1 MVGYKIDKY
10 FKLCYLIAMAKEF
23 TTQEAK
29 TLVSKHLQTLTALK
43 DVAELDV
50 NLKNDIKKAA
60 DAFVVQEVLTVLRGV
75 PVDELNRDKQGIRIK
90 ALVEHNFT
98 TLADLYVASVY
109 NIASVRGIS
118 EDTAYTIKRIVNN
131 FVEKT
136 KNEIKIQLSI
146 DDKSKYSSALVKAI
160 SIYKNSAPYIQK
172 SDDILSANS
181 QLVTDKI
188 DELKPATNVLRWFFT
203 SKATKAKAVEA
214 YIKLKQLLNSGYGTQ
229 VQSILTALK
238 KISKTTNED
247 AWRDFASNN
256 VQFYNILEET
266 NPGLLGTDDALY
278 GLPEDLAR
286 EIQDECFFPDGL
298 KCTLRRYQEWGVKY
312 ILHQERVLLG
322 DEMGLG
328 KTIQAIATM
337 VSLKNTGATHFVVVC
352 PASVVTNWCREITK
366 HSLLRATKVH
376 GSGRK
381 YALQSWLETGGVAVT
396 TYETTSF
403 FKLEAN
409 FKYDLLV
416 VDEAHYIKNPEA
428 KRTINTKE
436 LCKHTGRLLFMT
448 GTALENRV
456 EEMISLISI
465 LQPKIALMVQDL
477 AFMASAPQFRN
488 KVAPV
493 YYRRK
498 REDVLTELP
507 ELIESKEWC
516 SMSAEEEKIYED
528 AILNHHFTEA
538 RRVSWNVDNLRNSS
552 KANRLKEIVEEAE
565 AEDRKVIV
573 FSFFLDTIR
582 RITAFLGNRC
592 LNPIN
597 GSVNPKRRQEIIDE
611 FDESPAGSVLVAQI
625 QSGGTG
631 LNIQSASVVVIC
643 EPQFK
648 PSIEN
653 QAISRAYRMG
663 QARNVLV
670 YRLLCENSIDERIT
684 ELLEQ
689 KQAIFDAF
697 ADKSVSAQQSL
708 EIDDKTF
715 GDIITDE
722 IARINEKRGITPD
735 HNSEA
740 NGNSDYYKSLLQMSY
755 SQIVEILLTKYG
767 KAQHDYFVNEEC
779 KTKNHKVSR
788 TKEGLFCHHI
798 DEDKAILL
806 SKYEYAIN
814 NPFAYQKADRLV
826 YCNLLEHLLLH
837 IKIVEEPRNV
847 DANKNELLGIGGA
860 VNYLIGQINDFYN
873 GNIYTQEYLAVATG
887 VIRYDYD
894 SYILMLKHLWQII
907 CKKPEY
913 AAVITKQDLAKCWN
927 GEVASK
933 ILNDLN

>member
-1 MVGYKIDKY
+1 
-10 FKLCYLIAMAKEF
+10 MAKEF
-23 TTQEAK
+23 SSKDAK
-29 TLVSKHLQTLTALK
+29 NLISKHSALLSSLRE
-43 DVAELDV
+43 ATRLD
-50 NLKNDIKKAA
+50 NSLKENIKKAA
-60 DAFVVQEVLTVLRGV
+60 DTFVVQEILTVLRGV
-75 PVDELNRDKQGIRIK
+75 PVDELNRDKRGIRIK
-90 ALVEHNFT
+90 ALIDHNFT
-98 TLADLYVASVY
+98 TMADLYLASVY

-118 EDTAYTIKRIVNN
+118 QDTAYTIKRIVNS
-131 FVEKT
+131 FVDKT
-136 KNEIKIQLSI
+136 KNEVKIKLSV
-146 DDKSKYSSALVKAI
+146 DDKNKYSTNLVKSI
-160 SIYKNSAPYIQK
+160 SIYKNSLQYIQ
-172 SDDILSANS
+172 NS
-181 QLVTDKI
+181 EKLLFDNTDFIRNAI
-188 DELKPATNVLRWFFT
+188 DNLKPATNGLRWFFT
-203 SKATKAKAVEA
+203 SKITKAKALEA
-214 YIKLKQLLNSGYGTQ
+214 YSTLNELLKSDYNSE
-229 VQSILTALK
+229 V
-238 KISKTTNED
+238 KTTLSAIAKIAKTNSET
-247 AWRDFASNN
+247 AWSDFALNN
-256 VQFYNILEET
+256 VKFYNILEET
-266 NPGLLGTDDALY
+266 NPGFLGTDDALY

-376 GSGRK
+376 GNDRR
-381 YALQSWLETGGVAVT
+381 YALKSWLHTGGVAVT
-396 TYETTSF
+396 TYETTAYFALEST
-403 FKLEAN
+403 FKFA
-409 FKYDLLV
+409 LLV

-436 LCKHTGRLLFMT
+436 LCKHTDRLLFMT

-465 LQPKIALMVQDL
+465 LQPNIASQVFGI
-477 AFMASAPQFRN
+477 AFMSSAPQFRN

-507 ELIESKEWC
+507 ELIESREWC
-516 SMSAEEEKIYED
+516 AMSNEEEHIYEE
-528 AILNHHFTEA
+528 AILGKHFAEA
-538 RRVSWNVDNLRNSS
+538 RRVSWNIDDLRYSS

-565 AEDRKVIV
+565 LEDRKVIV

-582 RITAFLGNRC
+582 KISLFLGHRC

-597 GSVNPKRRQEIIDE
+597 GSVSPQRRQEIIDE
-611 FDESPAGSVLVAQI
+611 FDKAPAGSVLVAQI

-663 QARNVLV
+663 QSRNVLV

-689 KQAIFDAF
+689 KQAIFNAF

-708 EIDDKTF
+708 EIDDKSF

-722 IARINEKRGITPD
+722 IARINAKRGITRTT
-735 HNSEA
+735 NSTNNRA
-740 NGNSDYYKSLLQMSY
+740 YYNSLMQLSY
-755 SQIVEILLTKYG
+755 SQLIETLLSKYG
-767 KAQHDYFVNEEC
+767 KAQYDYFVNESC
-779 KTKNHKVSR
+779 VSKNHKVSR

-806 SKYEYAIN
+806 SNDKYAKN
-814 NPFAYQKADRLV
+814 NPFEYQKADRLV
-826 YCNLLEHLLLH
+826 YCNFLEHLLLH
-837 IKIVEEPRNV
+837 IKIVEEPRNIKS
-847 DANKNELLGIGGA
+847 NKNELPGIGGA
-860 VNYLIGQINDFYN
+860 VNFIIRQLNDFYN
-873 GNIYTQEYLAVATG
+873 GRVYTQEYLTIATN
-887 VIRYDYD
+887 VIENDYD
-894 SYILMLKHLWQII
+894 SYIVMLKQLWTII
-907 CKKPEY
+907 KCKPEY
-913 AAVITKQDLAKCWN
+913 SLIIRKEDLARGWN
-927 GEVASK
+927 GNIIEK
-933 ILNDLN
+933 ILNELN